1 MKSAPEKEEEV
12 ENFWRKKYGNEVEH
26 NREACW
32 IKNQYQQNSSME
44 WSSVYKKDVVESLGT
59 TLNWKAPGRDQ
70 IAKFLA

>member
-44 WSSVYKKDVVESLGT
+44 CM
-59 TLNWKAPGRDQ
+59 
-70 IAKFLA
+70 